1 MTKSAT
7 IRPGIVCG
15 RMGMTDLD
23 IELEHILLE
32 IRAERWNQLD
42 RFLFPYFC
50 FREGYLTKQ
59 GKPDWEAARAQSPR
73 SSKIMQVKHA
83 CLEPLLP
90 NEALIGELK
99 RHTRDGNLSLASLKR
114 ILATALQYAVISKE
128 EKQAL
133 SSLGLADA
141 MPPEW
146 YRSAERTIHARFDA
160 ANIKIN

>member
-1 MTKSAT
+1 
-7 IRPGIVCG
+7 
-15 RMGMTDLD
+15 MTDLD

-99 RHTRDGNLSLASLKR
+99 RHTRDGNLTLASLKR